1 MGGVWVVG
9 CFCVLWLG
17 CCCGGGFWVRLVGGR
32 WAGFCR
38 WTAHTPPPKW
48 VIWPPGPAR
57 AGPGVGAAEVGEG
70 LARLRLEIAWVYVS
84 GVARLA
90 GLTRSSDKEG
100 LSRSP

>member
-1 MGGVWVVG
+1 MVIFGH
-9 CFCVLWLG
+9 L
-17 CCCGGGFWVRLVGGR
+17 VR
-32 WAGFCR
+32 
-38 WTAHTPPPKW
+38 
-48 VIWPPGPAR
+48 PGAR
-57 AGPGVGAAEVGEG
+57 AREGAAEVGEG

>member
-1 MGGVWVVG
+1 MDWRAQSRQASTTTKPVRGVAVG
-9 CFCVLWLG
+9 LG
-17 CCCGGGFWVRLVGGR
+17 YAEVSGQAADEDGDLGHLVR
-32 WAGFCR
+32 
-38 WTAHTPPPKW
+38 
-48 VIWPPGPAR
+48 PGAR
-57 AGPGVGAAEVGEG
+57 AREGAAEVGEG